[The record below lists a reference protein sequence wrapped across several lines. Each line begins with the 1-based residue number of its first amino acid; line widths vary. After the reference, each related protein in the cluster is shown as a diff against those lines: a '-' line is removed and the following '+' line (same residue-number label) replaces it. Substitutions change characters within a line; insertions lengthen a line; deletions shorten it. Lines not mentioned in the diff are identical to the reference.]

1 LRRFG
6 AAARRTGERRSDKP
20 SNIPL
25 DNEQFLAVSYT
36 ADGSSGLALFGGRGD
51 EWSGVGTYAGTT
63 SISTETWTKQ

>member
-36 ADGSSGLALFGGRGD
+36 VDGSSRLALFGGLG
-51 EWSGVGTYAGTT
+51 
-63 SISTETWTKQ
+63 I